1 MMVWDFVFR
10 TRSAMQELTGQS
22 PGWQSLGL
30 RGEWL
35 KLRARWNWFW
45 ERRAIQKVFRTA
57 GLSADLTR
65 SEHAFLRLGLSDS
78 SRAKA
83 CEVLWQI
90 EAAACIAW
98 ATRILPRLWP
108 MDESF
113 DGKLDF
119 LSLAAPEYR
128 LVETAS
134 LRSVE
139 EIQAAAERVKYWHWR
154 ARQLQLE
161 REGYVWPPAN
171 ATPAA
176 IADLQSKGMDTLD
189 GLVRVTARLLQEEGK
204 LEETIDEDFVA
215 KGKAYRE
222 LSQDEWSEL
231 IGIAAERHRALNWLC
246 GLAASNDWD
255 AVPTET

>member
-1 MMVWDFVFR
+1 MR
-10 TRSAMQELTGQS
+10 ELTGQS
-22 PGWQSLGL
+22 PGWRSLGL
-30 RGEWL
+30 RGEWA
-35 KLRARWNWFW
+35 KLRARWNWFR
-45 ERRAIQKVFRTA
+45 ECRAIQKAFRTV
-57 GLSADLTR
+57 GLSAHLTR
-65 SEHAFLRLGLSDS
+65 AEREFLRLGLSDS

-98 ATRILPRLWP
+98 AIRVLPRLWP

-113 DGKLDF
+113 DGKLNF

-134 LRSVE
+134 LRPFE
-139 EIQAAAERVKYWHWR
+139 EVQAAAERVKYWHWR
-154 ARQLQLE
+154 ARQLHLE
-161 REGYVWPPAN
+161 REGYTWPPVN
-171 ATPAA
+171 AAPDA

-189 GLVRVTARLLQEEGK
+189 GLVRVTAQLLREQGK
-204 LEETIDEDFVA
+204 LEDTIDEDFVA

-222 LSQDEWSEL
+222 LSQDELSEL